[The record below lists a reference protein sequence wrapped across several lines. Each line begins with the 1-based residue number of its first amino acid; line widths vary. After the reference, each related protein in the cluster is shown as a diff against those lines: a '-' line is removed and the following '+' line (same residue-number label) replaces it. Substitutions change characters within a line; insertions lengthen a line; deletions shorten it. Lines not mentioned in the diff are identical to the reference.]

1 MFNIMRIP
9 PSQELRIAVPSTT
22 RVELLGLCWRAGSVP
37 DWPRI
42 VIRVVMT
49 PAGKGGESQAKA
61 DKVLTR
67 SYSCLDSNPRAIGM
81 WWAA

>member
-1 MFNIMRIP
+1 MFNIMRILLL
-9 PSQELRIAVPSTT
+9 QELRIAVPSI

-49 PAGKGGESQAKA
+49 LAGKGGESQAKA

-67 SYSCLDSNPRAIGM
+67 SYSYLDSNPRAIGM